1 MALKRQQAVEDAI
14 ALRLA
19 YNETGSSMEVLP
31 PGKIFGMSVT
41 NPCASPAATAQPSPA
56 TTGNGGSSSAASTA
70 PCDTDVRSLL
80 KQRTAD
86 RIPSGH
92 AQITLLI
99 AAQHHSETV
108 VSSNAIDMLVQLF
121 PHRKRSVLELILRRC
136 DLDLLRAIEQCHPPM
151 QSQSHDG
158 RLDSCVSS
166 TSAQRAAAANGADTP
181 TSSEGAGDRL
191 EPIVVSSA
199 FRPPTSLTNPADT
212 FSAYSTQQVS
222 VRTKPTKIPTSL
234 RKLEHAAH
242 VIGVYWFHYATHTHI
257 KQNKLC
263 LH

>member
-41 NPCASPAATAQPSPA
+41 NPCASPAATAQPPPA
-56 TTGNGGSSSAASTA
+56 TTGSSVASTA

-99 AAQHHSETV
+99 AAKHHSETV

-151 QSQSHDG
+151 QSQSQSHDG

-181 TSSEGAGDRL
+181 TSSESAADRL

-212 FSAYSTQQVS
+212 FGAYSTQQVS
-222 VRTKPTKIPTSL
+222 VRTKHKIPTSL
-234 RKLEHAAH
+234 RKL
-242 VIGVYWFHYATHTHI
+242 G
-257 KQNKLC
+257 NM
-263 LH
+263 LHM